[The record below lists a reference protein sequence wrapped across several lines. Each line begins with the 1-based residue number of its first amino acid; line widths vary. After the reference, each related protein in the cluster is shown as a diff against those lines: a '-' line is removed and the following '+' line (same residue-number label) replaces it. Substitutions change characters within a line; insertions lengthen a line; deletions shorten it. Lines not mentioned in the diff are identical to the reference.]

1 MNPQRISPLRAAVA
15 ATLLTGMLGACA
27 TYDVRPTALEDARL
41 AVETARANPTV
52 VTLAPVELSDAVVA
66 YRRADERYHAE
77 GDTAEVRH
85 LGYVAMRRAEIAQ
98 ETASLKASEQEIT
111 RARTE
116 REQVRL
122 LARER
127 EAQDATRTAAAA
139 QAQADAA
146 RQQAASAQQQAVA
159 AQDRARQLQLEA
171 QMSQQQVQAAQE
183 QSARLAAELRELQ
196 AQPTDRGMVVTLSDV
211 LFDTGRAELRPG
223 AMRVLQR
230 LADFMREYPDRIVAV
245 EGFTD
250 SVGPDAYNE
259 DLSRR
264 RAEAVR
270 SALVDD
276 GIAGSRIVTRG
287 LGEAYPVAS
296 NDTAEGRQR
305 NRRVEVVISDDHG
318 VIGPRVATY
327 VPAVR

>member
-1 MNPQRISPLRAAVA
+1 M
-15 ATLLTGMLGACA
+15 
-27 TYDVRPTALEDARL
+27 RPTALEDARL
-41 AVETARANPTV
+41 AVETARANPAV
-52 VTLAPVELSDAVVA
+52 VTLAPAELSDAVVA

-116 REQVRL
+116 RERVRL

-146 RQQAASAQQQAVA
+146 RQQAARAQQAASAQQQALA
-159 AQDRARQLQLEA
+159 AQDRARQLQFEA

-270 SALVDD
+270 GALIDD

-305 NRRVEVVISDDHG
+305 NRRVEVVISDEHG
-318 VIGPRVATY
+318 VIGPRLATY
-327 VPAVR
+327 VPAAR